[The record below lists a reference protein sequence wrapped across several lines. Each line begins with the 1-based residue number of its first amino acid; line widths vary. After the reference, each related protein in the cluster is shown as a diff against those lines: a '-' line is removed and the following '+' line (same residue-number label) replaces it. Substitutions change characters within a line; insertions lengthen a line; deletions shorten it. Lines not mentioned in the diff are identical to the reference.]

1 MASQWLIKLA
11 LPALVVGWA
20 ATSAKADIVV
30 TFTGT
35 APSQQINVSATKGG
49 DTRAFESPVGPF
61 NFNVNTNTTS
71 LALGSS
77 FRSFCADFFQ
87 DVSPANPQTG
97 ATGVYEFT
105 PVAVSDLPD
114 VAGNATKLSK
124 IQELYDRY
132 YDVATDAEKG
142 AAFQLALWEI
152 LYDPDAN
159 NLASGNFTAI
169 GPGDPS
175 SIGIAQ
181 GWLNTI
187 GDGSIPDIDKKW
199 DLVGLYSPTA
209 QDQIVPQQPIP
220 APAGVVLLVI
230 GAAGLIARR
239 RLAGKKAEA
248 TEAAEST
255 DEAKA

>member
-1 MASQWLIKLA
+1 MASKWLLQLA
-11 LPALVVGWA
+11 LPAVVVGCVA
-20 ATSAKADIVV
+20 SSAKADIVV

-35 APSQQINVSATKGG
+35 APSQQINVSTTRTTPTGP

-61 NFNVNTNTTS
+61 NFNVVSNDTT
-71 LALGSS
+71 LNLGSS

-87 DVSPANPQTG
+87 DVSPGNNYSFA
-97 ATGVYEFT
+97 

-124 IQELYDRY
+124 IQELYDRF
-132 YDVATDAEKG
+132 YDVATDAERG

-152 LYDPDAN
+152 LYDPDN
-159 NLASGNFTAI
+159 TNLASGNFTAI

-175 SIGIAQ
+175 SVGIAQ

-187 GDGSIPDIDKKW
+187 GDGSIPDPDKKW
-199 DLVGLYSPTA
+199 DLIGLYSPTA

-248 TEAAEST
+248 TEEPAVETT

>member
-1 MASQWLIKLA
+1 MAKKSWLPTLI
-11 LPALVVGWA
+11 LPALVTGCVA
-20 ATSAKADIVV
+20 SSAKADIVV

-35 APSQQINVSATKGG
+35 APSQQINVSATKAGN
-49 DTRAFESPVGPF
+49 TRAFESPVGPF
-61 NFNVNTNTTS
+61 NFNVVSNNTT
-71 LALGSS
+71 LDLGSS

-87 DVSPANPQTG
+87 DVSPNTNYTFA
-97 ATGVYEFT
+97 

-114 VAGNATKLSK
+114 VAGNASKLSK
-124 IQELYDRY
+124 VQELYDRF
-132 YDVATDAEKG
+132 YDVATDAERG

-152 LYDPDAN
+152 LYDPDN
-159 NLASGNFTAI
+159 TNLASGNFTAI
-169 GPGDPS
+169 GPGNPS

-181 GWLNTI
+181 NWLNTI
-187 GDGSIPDIDKKW
+187 GDGSIPDPERKW
-199 DLVGLYSPTA
+199 NLIGLLSNTA
-209 QDQIVPQQPIP
+209 QDQIVPEANPIP

-248 TEAAEST
+248 TEEPAAETT